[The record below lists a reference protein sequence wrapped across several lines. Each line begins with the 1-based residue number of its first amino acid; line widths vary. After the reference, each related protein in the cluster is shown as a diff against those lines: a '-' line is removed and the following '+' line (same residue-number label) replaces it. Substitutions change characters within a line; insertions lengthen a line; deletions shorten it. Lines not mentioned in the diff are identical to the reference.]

1 MAVDRYLAG
10 PYLSFTSGYGGRDD
24 LKNKGN
30 TMNGVGYLRVSSEQ
44 QAESG
49 AGLAAQRAAVEAFA
63 KKQGIAL
70 AAVHADEAVSGAA
83 GLDERPGLA
92 AAIGS
97 LRRGDVLVIPKRDR
111 LGRDMMAVLTIERA
125 VAKRGASILS
135 ADGVGNGDEAADKF
149 MRTVIDAASAFER
162 DLIKARTKAALAAK
176 RRANQRTGEVPFGYR
191 LADDATTLIP
201 VPAEQ
206 KVIEQ
211 IVTCR
216 EAGMSLRQ
224 IAAILND
231 AATPTKKGGRG
242 WQSETVRLV
251 IRRQAALVA

>member
-1 MAVDRYLAG
+1 MAAI
-10 PYLSFTSGYGGRDD
+10 GYI
-24 LKNKGN
+24 
-30 TMNGVGYLRVSSEQ
+30 RVSSEQ

-49 AGLAAQRAAVEAFA
+49 AGLAAQKAAIEAFA
-63 KKQGIAL
+63 RKNGLDLTGI
-70 AAVHADEAVSGAA
+70 HADEAISGAA
-83 GLDERPGLA
+83 GLDDRPGLA

-125 VAKRGASILS
+125 VQKRGATILS
-135 ADGVGNGDEAADKF
+135 ADGVGNGEEAADKF
-149 MRTVIDAASAFER
+149 MKTVIDAAAAFER
-162 DLIKARTKAALAAK
+162 DLIRARTKAALAAK
-176 RRANQRTGEVPFGYR
+176 RKAGQRTGHIPFGYR
-191 LADDATTLIP
+191 LADDGIHLTP

-211 IVTCR
+211 ITSLH

-224 IAAILND
+224 IAKILND
-231 AATPTKKGGRG
+231 AATATKQAGKG
-242 WQSETVRLV
+242 WQATTVRRV

>member
-1 MAVDRYLAG
+1 
-10 PYLSFTSGYGGRDD
+10 
-24 LKNKGN
+24 
-30 TMNGVGYLRVSSEQ
+30 MNGIGYVRVSSEQ

-49 AGLAAQRAAVEAFA
+49 AGLAAQRAAIEAFA

-70 AAVHADEAVSGAA
+70 AAVHADEAISGAA
-83 GLDERPGLA
+83 GLDNRPGLA

-125 VAKRGASILS
+125 VAKRGATILS

-149 MRTVIDAASAFER
+149 MKTVIDAAAAFER
-162 DLIKARTKAALAAK
+162 DLIRGRTRAALAAK
-176 RRANQRTGEVPFGYR
+176 RKAGQRTGEIPFGYR
-191 LADDATTLIP
+191 LAEDGVNLIP

-206 KVIEQ
+206 DVIAK
-211 IVTCR
+211 IIACR
-216 EAGMSLRQ
+216 EAGMSLRK
-224 IAAILND
+224 IAKVLND
-231 AATPTKKGGRG
+231 AGVANKRGGKG
-242 WQSETVRLV
+242 WQSETVRSV

>member
-1 MAVDRYLAG
+1 
-10 PYLSFTSGYGGRDD
+10 
-24 LKNKGN
+24 
-30 TMNGVGYLRVSSEQ
+30 MNGIGYIRVSSEQ

-63 KKQGIAL
+63 RKQGITL
-70 AAVHADEAVSGAA
+70 SAVHADEAISGAA
-83 GLDERPGLA
+83 GLEDRPGLM
-92 AAIGS
+92 AAIGE

-125 VAKRGASILS
+125 VQKRGAAILS

-149 MRTVIDAASAFER
+149 MRTVIDAAAAFER
-162 DLIKARTKAALAAK
+162 DLIRARTRTALAAK
-176 RRANQRTGEVPFGYR
+176 RKAGQRTGDIPFGYR
-191 LADDATTLIP
+191 LADDGVNLIP

-211 IVTCR
+211 IVACH
-216 EAGMSLRQ
+216 EAGLSLRK
-224 IAAILND
+224 IAAVLND
-231 AATPTKKGGRG
+231 AATATKKAGRQ
-242 WQSETVRLV
+242 WQSETVRRV